1 MVVKDKVLVSVG
13 DIESAWEIGET
24 PMIIYESVTMMVN
37 IKFLRQRFFPSKMQ
51 EGTSVSQHL
60 DKMEKIIKEFVAVRV
75 KMTDRDQWPES
86 LLKSFESLTTTLS
99 RETPPLTMIDLTIFF
114 RQKLKRDLN
123 SNLKRLM
130 LRKRK
135 EYVSKEE

>member
-1 MVVKDKVLVSVG
+1 
-13 DIESAWEIGET
+13 
-24 PMIIYESVTMMVN
+24 
-37 IKFLRQRFFPSKMQ
+37 
-51 EGTSVSQHL
+51 
-60 DKMEKIIKEFVAVRV
+60 
-75 KMTDRDQWPES
+75 MTDRDQWPGS

-99 RETPPLTMIDLTIFF
+99 RETPPLIDLTIFF

-123 SNLKRLM
+123 GSLKRLM